1 MTTRTIIEF
10 LRARLHEDEQ
20 AARETLG
27 RQPLDQWDAV
37 GATGEDDPS
46 LSYWRVTRIAHAD
59 PTPAARSIARHIARW
74 DPARVLAEVEAKR
87 RIISRCE
94 RLLEERTASSELDW
108 AADFLA
114 HDVLRDLA
122 APHASH
128 PDYSP
133 TWAPADEPAP

>member
-1 MTTRTIIEF
+1 MVDLVEF
-10 LRARLHEDEQ
+10 LHARLDEDERLAQ
-20 AARETLG
+20 AG
-27 RQPLDQWDAV
+27 RVEGDLFIDFKPTNGDEE
-37 GATGEDDPS
+37 GPGEAA
-46 LSYWRVTRIAHAD
+46 LLAH
-59 PTPAARSIARHIARW
+59 IGNW
-74 DPARVLAEVEAKR
+74 DPIRVLAEVKVKR

-94 RLLEERTASSELDW
+94 SLLDERTASSELDW

-133 TWAPADEPAP
+133 SWAPADEPAP